1 MSDSAS
7 PEPASRPADSGRPR
21 PQYGEYATPEEQRA
35 RIQQPAPWQLET
47 AGPVMTDLPD
57 PAPAPGHVAPVP
69 PEPRRRPVD
78 RIVTIAL
85 LAYGLINVVTS
96 VPAFLD
102 YSAYADMML
111 GMLGVDAELSDPAGA
126 RGWAIAAALVLVIG
140 WAITAALSVW
150 SLRRGRLT
158 WWIPLTA
165 GIVVTFVAGAL
176 MAAPLLGDPAIWQAL
191 VDSGPGLG

>member
-1 MSDSAS
+1 MSPQVSVAWRK
-7 PEPASRPADSGRPR
+7 PPLIGSRA
-21 PQYGEYATPEEQRA
+21 A
-35 RIQQPAPWQLET
+35 R
-47 AGPVMTDLPD
+47 
-57 PAPAPGHVAPVP
+57 
-69 PEPRRRPVD
+69 
-78 RIVTIAL
+78 
-85 LAYGLINVVTS
+85 
-96 VPAFLD
+96 
-102 YSAYADMML
+102 
-111 GMLGVDAELSDPAGA
+111 
-126 RGWAIAAALVLVIG
+126 